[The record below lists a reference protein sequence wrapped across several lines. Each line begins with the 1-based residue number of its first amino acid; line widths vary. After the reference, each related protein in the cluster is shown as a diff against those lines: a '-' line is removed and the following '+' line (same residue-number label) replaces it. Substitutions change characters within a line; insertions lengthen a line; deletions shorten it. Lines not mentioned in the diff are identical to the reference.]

1 MANVNLIDP
10 YSQQAEEIAR
20 RQRMAQAL
28 QESGSQVLQ
37 MPTTPGVAISPYAGL
52 AKILESGLGAYKEKQ
67 AREDYAKLQ
76 TDYRNK
82 YNTQFENFARALSAP
97 AQEAFAGQEA
107 IEAKPA
113 QMAPQIEK
121 SFGGYGMPREVGQYE
136 VSPAVAGQAAIPARP
151 ALPAGYISPEMLS
164 KIDIPEVKQL
174 LMAKYLKQFEP
185 DRVTLGENQRV
196 LERTGGGGFKEL
208 IGPATTAAKKL
219 NPEWKEDSRQIN
231 GKTVAGWINLNAETP
246 ATTFV
251 AGGKP
256 EKGKEITPHWVS
268 GQKIIDKKPVFG
280 WYDLNAGDSTK
291 YEESFKTGAIPPAG
305 EKSNWKEVTRNNK
318 IVYQDFNIADPKER
332 EASSID
338 KESVPVKKIR
348 MDVTNEDGSTQT
360 VLMDETDPQFA
371 KGFVTKGPEY
381 VSITTVNSKG
391 ETEVRQVKRNDEI
404 LKTGYVKPLEGFL
417 GQLQAAGVSM
427 DKIRNDP
434 KITDLVNRYFV
445 KTAGGVAPEDVA
457 GFDLKKA
464 EVVARLGELGID
476 IPTSIKGLNL
486 SVTPGALGGAQ
497 SSSSAAP
504 APAIAKTPPKIN
516 DVVVNG
522 DKKYKFKGGDPNQ
535 QSSWVE
541 VK

>member
-1 MANVNLIDP
+1 V
-10 YSQQAEEIAR
+10 
-20 RQRMAQAL
+20 
-28 QESGSQVLQ
+28 
-37 MPTTPGVAISPYAGL
+37 PGVPAGFISPAL
-52 AKILESGLGAYKEKQ
+52 LENIKDPT
-67 AREDYAKLQ
+67 ARNLLL
-76 TDYRNK
+76 
-82 YNTQFENFARALSAP
+82 ARALKQTELETPIKASPGDVFYTASGKRLFGVP
-97 AQEAFAGQEA
+97 AA
-107 IEAKPA
+107 
-113 QMAPQIEK
+113 
-121 SFGGYGMPREVGQYE
+121 
-136 VSPAVAGQAAIPARP
+136 
-151 ALPAGYISPEMLS
+151 
-164 KIDIPEVKQL
+164 
-174 LMAKYLKQFEP
+174 
-185 DRVTLGENQRV
+185 
-196 LERTGGGGFKEL
+196 
-208 IGPATTAAKKL
+208 AAKGL

-246 ATTFV
+246 ASTFV

-404 LKTGYVKPLEGFL
+404 LKTGYVKPLEGFF
-417 GQLQAAGVSM
+417 GQLQALGVPIK
-427 DKIRNDP
+427 DWRNNP
-434 KITDLVNRYFV
+434 ALAEMVNRYFV
-445 KTAGGVAPEDVA
+445 KGVGGSDIEDVA
-457 GFDLKKA
+457 GYDLQKMKVLA
-464 EVVARLGELGID
+464 ELGYQGIRVPQSVLD
-476 IPTSIKGLNL
+476 KLNIKA
-486 SVTPGALGGAQ
+486 TPGLLGGATTN
-497 SSSSAAP
+497 ALP
-504 APAIAKTPPKIN
+504 LPK
-516 DVVVNG
+516 DK
-522 DKKYKFKGGDPNQ
+522 DKKKLINGQTYQTDQGPAKWDAALGQFVN
-535 QSSWVE
+535 
-541 VK
+541 